1 LISVPEPTADVD
13 LAVQGAVHGAAVG
26 DFQKALALFRAELAP
41 QVDDAH
47 EAVDLAL
54 LGAAV
59 HAILRMDLAVLH
71 STCCMGCMG
80 LFRLAEFER
89 HPVRLAD
96 GFQLG
101 AQPRMVAAA
110 LASKRNSIE
119 PNN

>member
-1 LISVPEPTADVD
+1 
-13 LAVQGAVHGAAVG
+13 
-26 DFQKALALFRAELAP
+26 
-41 QVDDAH
+41 
-47 EAVDLAL
+47 
-54 LGAAV
+54 
-59 HAILRMDLAVLH
+59 
-71 STCCMGCMG
+71 MGCLG
-80 LFRLAEFER
+80 LFRLAELEC